1 MGDAGAGLGIVL
13 LAVSRYGTAQRCRD
27 RRRPR
32 RCADAHAPARSLG
45 GRLVD
50 AADDARRPLALG
62 CVWYATLLLGGAAL
76 LRSGRPW
83 PAAACLL
90 AAGAAG
96 PLLTGGLSSLV
107 RRLAGSPA
115 RARSA
120 DALTY
125 GVAGTAAPGLVAA
138 VAVVWTPLGAVATT
152 AALRRGRG
160 RAAVA
165 RAAATAGTGRPS
177 RRAAPLGGVVA
188 VLGAR
193 AAPGDGHDGGG
204 CVRRRRAGGARDPT
218 RPTS

>member
-1 MGDAGAGLGIVL
+1 MSVTPGRGAMTARRAVVAYAGAATAARMGDAGAGLGIVL
-13 LAVSRYGTAQRCRD
+13 LAVSRYGTARG
-27 RRRPR
+27 
-32 RCADAHAPARSLG
+32 AAIGGGLAAALTLTHLLG
-45 GRLVD
+45 PWAGRLVD

-62 CVWYATLLLGGAAL
+62 CLWYATLLLGGAAL

-138 VAVVWTPLGAVATT
+138 VAVVWTPLGAVAHDGGV
-152 AALRRGRG
+152 RRGRG

-165 RAAATAGTGRPS
+165 RAAATA
-177 RRAAPLGGVVA
+177 
-188 VLGAR
+188 
-193 AAPGDGHDGGG
+193 
-204 CVRRRRAGGARDPT
+204 RAGAPH
-218 RPTS
+218 